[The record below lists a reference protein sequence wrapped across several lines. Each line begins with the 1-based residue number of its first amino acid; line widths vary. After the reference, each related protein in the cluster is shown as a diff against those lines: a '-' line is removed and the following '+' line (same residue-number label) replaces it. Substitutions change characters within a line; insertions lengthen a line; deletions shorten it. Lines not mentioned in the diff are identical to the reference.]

1 MGRPKG
7 YNGTLLE
14 RFERRYIPEPNSGC
28 WLWFGAIGCEDG
40 RGLISVNGAPIAAH
54 RVAWLLYCGEIPKG
68 MSVLHTCDVPSCV
81 NPDHLWLGSQWDNI
95 NDCKKKGRF
104 KPPPINTTFIG
115 EQHGEAKLT
124 TANVLEIR
132 TSVLR
137 NKEYAQKFGV
147 SETTVRHVK
156 SRKTWKHLV

>member
-28 WLWFGAIGCEDG
+28 WLWLGAIGCEDD
-40 RGLISVNGAPIAAH
+40 RGLISVNGGPIAAH

-68 MSVLHTCDVPSCV
+68 MRVLHTCDVPSCV

-104 KPPPINTTFIG
+104 KPPTDHSFPG
-115 EQHGEAKLT
+115 ERHGNSKLT
-124 TANVLEIR
+124 DENILEMR
-132 TSVLR
+132 TGALS
-137 NKEYAQKFGV
+137 NKEYAQKFDIDRRYV
-147 SETTVRHVK
+147 SRIRTGRA
-156 SRKTWKHLV
+156 WKHLV